1 MTMPQ
6 LYSKLAHQLP
16 DLQQDNA
23 QLSLLFNHPEIT
35 PALPHLPQL
44 SQPPAAHPLPP
55 LSLSRLSLKIISESQ
70 RQMYSR
76 EFRVPWAASSRHLTD
91 MTEMVSAT
99 RGPIYY
105 HPGDPHSPSHCG
117 MMNHTCEIMTPLPLS
132 LWRTR
137 AVKSLKLSLTSS
149 HYSLN
154 CNTLHSQFGNIPRM
168 SCPSSLTGPLDPKV
182 MQTSQKNHW
191 TSTHYSPNCKQ
202 LRIHSLPTLLLRYG
216 NYYVLPFKHC
226 R

>member
-1 MTMPQ
+1 MMMPQ
-6 LYSKLAHQLP
+6 LYSKLAHQLR
-16 DLQQDNA
+16 DLQQHDA
-23 QLSLLFNHPEIT
+23 KLSLLLNHPEVT
-35 PALPHLPQL
+35 PALRHLPQL

-55 LSLSRLSLKIISESQ
+55 LSLSRLSLKIISKSQ
-70 RQMYSR
+70 RQGIQR
-76 EFRVPWAASSRHLTD
+76 AAGSVILAPNRYD
-91 MTEMVSAT
+91 RDGV

-105 HPGDPHSPSHCG
+105 HPSDPHSPSR
-117 MMNHTCEIMTPLPLS
+117 CEIMTPLPLS
-132 LWRTR
+132 LRTTR

-154 CNTLHSQFGNIPRM
+154 CNTLHSQFGDIPQT
-168 SCPSSLTGPLDPKV
+168 SCPSSLTGPLVPKV

-216 NYYVLPFKHC
+216 NYYVLPFKH
-226 R
+226 RR